1 MWSGPMQ
8 EFSGD
13 TLAESIPA
21 AAAWEAVAAQ
31 AAGFLSTEA
40 AQLVVQLELAL
51 SASFPRDKVVCL
63 STCAL
68 SP

>member
-21 AAAWEAVAAQ
+21 AAAWEGKGILLMTDAPPFKTVARIGGR
-31 AAGFLSTEA
+31 AA
-40 AQLVVQLELAL
+40 
-51 SASFPRDKVVCL
+51 
-63 STCAL
+63 
-68 SP
+68 